1 MRERFPA
8 KTGSKKGD
16 IYSFAIIMQEII
28 TRLGPWENLSAQN
41 KHLLQQ
47 PDELLDRIKA
57 GTLPPFRPDISP
69 EDCEGKHN

>member
-1 MRERFPA
+1 
-8 KTGSKKGD
+8 
-16 IYSFAIIMQEII
+16 MQEII